1 MLKWS
6 WAAVLLMTVSSS
18 VDGAEKWYKGNTHTH
33 TFWSDGNDFPE
44 RIAKW
49 YAENGYDFLVLSD
62 HNILSRGEKWMTV
75 EKLKERG
82 GNDILEKYAA
92 SFGKEW
98 VESRGTP
105 GEKSFEIRLKRLAEF
120 RDMFEVPAKFLMIEG
135 EEISDKAEDVP
146 VHMNAINVQSVIAPA
161 GGATALDALK
171 GNVRIV
177 AKQSRLSKQPILL
190 HLNHPNFHYAITAEE
205 LASVIQQDFFEIC
218 NTSSDCNQLG
228 DEFHPSLDEFW
239 DIANTLRLAKLQSP
253 PLFGVG
259 VDDAHNYHGRGSSPP
274 GGSFVMVRSK
284 SLKPA
289 AIITAMRI
297 GEFYS
302 SSGVL
307 LTDVQYS
314 ARTKEY
320 VIDIQAEDGVT
331 YTTQFVGTLTNAD
344 LGSRPRPGVG
354 GAVQRATRIYSDDVG
369 KVLATVKGDH
379 ASYSLSGKELYV
391 RAVITSDKKH
401 SLPTYPGQ
409 LQQAWVQPVGWRR

>member
-18 VDGAEKWYKGNTHTH
+18 LDAAEKWYKGNTHTH

-49 YAENGYDFLVLSD
+49 YAENDYDFLVLSD
-62 HNILSRGEKWMTV
+62 HNILSRGEKWMTA

-98 VESRGTP
+98 IESRGTP

-120 RDMFEVPAKFLMIEG
+120 RDLFEVPAKFLMIEG

-146 VHMNAINVQSVIAPA
+146 VHMNAINVQSVVAPA

-177 AKQSRLSKQPILL
+177 AKQSRLTKQPILL

-302 SSGVL
+302 SSGVM
-307 LTDVQYS
+307 LTDVQYL

-320 VIDIQAEDGVT
+320 VIDIQAEDDVI
-331 YTTQFVGTLTNAD
+331 YTT
-344 LGSRPRPGVG
+344 
-354 GAVQRATRIYSDDVG
+354 
-369 KVLATVKGDH
+369 
-379 ASYSLSGKELYV
+379 
-391 RAVITSDKKH
+391 
-401 SLPTYPGQ
+401 
-409 LQQAWVQPVGWRR
+409 

>member
-1 MLKWS
+1 MLKLIR
-6 WAAVLLMTVSSS
+6 AAVLILAVSVA
-18 VDGAEKWYKGNTHTH
+18 VDASEKWYKGNTHTH

-44 RIAKW
+44 RIVKW
-49 YAENGYDFLVLSD
+49 YTENDYDFLVLSD
-62 HNILSRGEKWMTV
+62 HNILSRGEKWMSV

-82 GNDILEKYAA
+82 GNGILEKYAA
-92 SFGKEW
+92 SFGEKW
-98 VESRGTP
+98 VESRGNP
-105 GEKSFEIRLKRLAEF
+105 GEKSHAIRLKRLEEF
-120 RDMFEVPAKFLMIEG
+120 RDMFEVPAKFLLIEG

-177 AKQSRLSKQPILL
+177 ARQSRLTKQPILL

-284 SLKPA
+284 RLEPA
-289 AIITAMRI
+289 AIITAMKI

-307 LTDVQYS
+307 LTDVRYS
-314 ARTKEY
+314 ARTKKY
-320 VIDIQAEDGVT
+320 VIDIQAEDGVS
-331 YTTQFVGTLTNAD
+331 YTTQFIGTRTNAD
-344 LGSRPRPGVG
+344 LVSTPRPGAG
-354 GAVQRATRIYSDDVG
+354 GAVQRATRIYSSDVG
-369 KVLATVKGDH
+369 KVLATVSGNH
-379 ASYSLSGKELYV
+379 ASYTLSGNELYV
-391 RAVITSDKKH
+391 RAVITADKKH